1 MNLLSNFKQ
10 VLFIFLLLAS
20 QDGISGIASFIDEIS
35 SAVDK
40 KLTEKG
46 INPYIIPLDQ
56 GRLVD
61 NESFKK
67 IDVGLTKEQVVYLLG
82 KPPLES
88 PFIDNQWSYVYFNN
102 TDVKK
107 RKVLT
112 IHFKNEKVFEI
123 MIDNRT
129 FRKFGSEEYSQ
140 VSTDNAPL
148 NKVDNIEE
156 IVYGPIIVDVATDNL
171 MGGIS
176 DLCNVNDF
184 KTFTQV
190 KTLDSADESTLEI
203 RAENQSQ
210 TGEQFVAEG
219 NAEAERENDFL
230 KVLLSIIISKTFSFL
245 K

>member
-82 KPPLES
+82 KPSLES

-112 IHFKNEKVFEI
+112 IHFKNE
-123 MIDNRT
+123 
-129 FRKFGSEEYSQ
+129 
-140 VSTDNAPL
+140 
-148 NKVDNIEE
+148 
-156 IVYGPIIVDVATDNL
+156 
-171 MGGIS
+171 
-176 DLCNVNDF
+176 
-184 KTFTQV
+184 
-190 KTLDSADESTLEI
+190 
-203 RAENQSQ
+203 
-210 TGEQFVAEG
+210 
-219 NAEAERENDFL
+219 
-230 KVLLSIIISKTFSFL
+230 
-245 K
+245 